1 MITAPSI
8 IGDLAVETDGL
19 VKTFGAARAVNSVN
33 LTIPRGSL
41 YGVLGPNGA
50 GKTTTIR
57 ILATLLRPD
66 GGTARVLG
74 HDVVREAA
82 AVRKLVSL
90 TGQFASVDTDLTAE
104 ENLLLLAGLL
114 GHSRRRARRRAG
126 ELLAAFD
133 LTGAARHQAAR
144 LSGGM
149 RRKLDLAA
157 SIIVTP
163 ALLFLDEPTTGLDPR
178 SRSALWEIVRGI
190 VADGTTVLLT
200 TQYLDEADKLADRIA
215 VIDHGRVI
223 AAGTRGELKNSVG
236 SAGIRIRLLD
246 PAHRDRARDL
256 IADHQIVVHD
266 EPDPA
271 VLSARIPAQQR
282 AGTAGELAAHALGRA
297 HRRRDRGQRLRA
309 RPAQPRRGLPRAHRQ
324 PGHRGTAGTG
334 TISTGRNGDHP
345 MTAISS
351 HERPAPA
358 GPAAASLAFA
368 WRSLLKIKHVP
379 EQLGDVI
386 GIPVLFTLLFTYL
399 FGGALAGSTHDYLQF
414 LLPGTLALAVVF
426 VTVYSGVTLNADLAT
441 GAFDRFR
448 SMPVWQPAPILGALI
463 GDIGRYL
470 LAGGLVIGLGLAMGY
485 RPAGGA
491 AGVLAAI
498 SIVVLFASALSW
510 AWITLGLVLRSPNA
524 VMSIGFVIL
533 FPVTFMSNIFVN
545 PATMPSWLRGIS
557 DVNPVS
563 HLVTAT
569 RTLMAGTATT
579 PQVLWAVAAAG
590 VLIAVFA
597 PLTALLYQRK

>member
-1 MITAPSI
+1 M
-8 IGDLAVETDGL
+8 
-19 VKTFGAARAVNSVN
+19 
-33 LTIPRGSL
+33 
-41 YGVLGPNGA
+41 
-50 GKTTTIR
+50 
-57 ILATLLRPD
+57 LRPD

-74 HDVVREAA
+74 RDVVREAD

-90 TGQFASVDTDLTAE
+90 TGQFASVDADLTAE
-104 ENLLLLAGLL
+104 ENLLLLARLL
-114 GHSRRRARRRAG
+114 GHSRRQARRRAG

-133 LTGAARHQAAR
+133 LTGAAREQASR

-157 SIIVTP
+157 SIIVAP
-163 ALLFLDEPTTGLDPR
+163 DLLFLDEPTTGLDPR

-190 VADGTTVLLT
+190 VAGGTTVLLT
-200 TQYLDEADKLADRIA
+200 TQYLDEADRLADRIA

-246 PAHRDRARDL
+246 PAQRDRARDL
-256 IADHQIVVHD
+256 IAGHQIVVHD

-271 VLSARIPAQQR
+271 VISARVPAQQR
-282 AGTAGELAAHALGRA
+282 AEAAGELAAHAIGLA
-297 HRRRDRGQRLRA
+297 HRRGDRGERLRA

-324 PGHRGTAGTG
+324 PGHAGTAATG
-334 TISTGRNGDHP
+334 TDRNGGHP
-345 MTAISS
+345 MTAISW

-358 GPAAASLAFA
+358 RPAAASLAFA

-399 FGGALAGSTHDYLQF
+399 FGGALAGSTHGYLQF

-448 SMPVWQPAPILGALI
+448 SMPVWRPAPILGALI

-491 AGVLAAI
+491 AGTLAAI
-498 SIVVLFASALSW
+498 ALVLLFASALSW

-533 FPVTFMSNIFVN
+533 FPVTFMSNIFVD
-545 PATMPSWLRGIS
+545 PATMPGWLRGIS
-557 DVNPVS
+557 DINPVS

-590 VLIAVFA
+590 ALTAVFA